1 MAVFGVQVVI
11 SMIVAS
17 FLHKVFPYY
26 SFGRWLITFRLKRYQ
41 SPSDSLLRPHVS
53 VPPSNTRSSGG
64 SNSGGNSGGGG
75 RKRGGG
81 SANQRTS
88 TSPEAV
94 AELRDLL
101 STPGSEAMA
110 ADIYKL
116 MNLKQQANVNR
127 LDPNLAIPKSANIKL
142 EDQPIRKGDLLILHY
157 SEQLEWMINIT
168 LATILVHLTTV
179 GYYHFVPG
187 AVQTEYNLSTIWLV
201 LVLGYVIKVLA
212 SLTGVYFSEKLAT
225 QRSVGIV
232 FTMLFF
238 VCALGI
244 LLIDEGVL
252 DFGLEKSHKDLSLSI
267 AKLIGRIQNLNQTE
281 EMDDHVVFPMWVFK
295 ISVAIVATSLSSV
308 LIFSGFRF
316 ADIHF
321 GVLRYFALKKTL
333 LRTVLHICYI
343 APMFCLSLWI
353 RPLSHD
359 VIAERNNINLF
370 GFTEISYEKF
380 RFWIIISICLLR
392 LVMYNTYM
400 QSFLES
406 AKWRAL
412 NLRREQGRI
421 TIKDFRDRVHNV
433 FEFYPATGAHY
444 LAPFIL
450 LLALTIFLH
459 ISSISTSAIAL
470 SSSEDT
476 EKLAS
481 DGAVNVFKFSG
492 FGVSVFHGCISFLSW
507 WICFIVAVTTGIGP
521 ILREFV
527 Y

>member
-53 VPPSNTRSSGG
+53 VPPSNARSSGASNGG
-64 SNSGGNSGGGG
+64 SGGG
-75 RKRGGG
+75 RKRGS

-88 TSPEAV
+88 TSPDATV
-94 AELRDLL
+94 AELRELL
-101 STPGSEAMA
+101 NTPGSEAMA

-116 MNLKQQANVNR
+116 INLKQQSNLSR
-127 LDPNLAIPKSANIKL
+127 LDPSLAIPKSANIKL
-142 EDQPIRKGDLLILHY
+142 EDLPVRKGDLLLLHF
-157 SEQLEWMINIT
+157 SEQLEWMINLT
-168 LATILVHLTTV
+168 MATIIVHIVTLV
-179 GYYHFVPG
+179 YYYFVPS
-187 AVQTEYNLSTIWLV
+187 AVQTEYNLTTIWLV
-201 LVLGYVIKVLA
+201 LVFGYVVNVLA
-212 SLTGVYFSEKLAT
+212 SLTKVYFSEKLAT

-281 EMDDHVVFPMWVFK
+281 EVDGRVFPEWVFK
-295 ISVAIVATSLSSV
+295 ISVAILATLLSSV
-308 LIFSGFRF
+308 MTFSGFRF
-316 ADIHF
+316 AEVHF
-321 GVLRYFALKKTL
+321 GALRYSVPKKTL
-333 LRTVLHICYI
+333 LRTALHMCYI

-359 VIAERNNINLF
+359 VIAERNNVNLF
-370 GFTEISYEKF
+370 GFTEVSYEEF

-392 LVMYNTYM
+392 LLMYTTYM
-400 QSFLES
+400 QSFLEG

-412 NLRREQGRI
+412 NLRHEQGRI
-421 TIKDFRDRVHNV
+421 TIKDFRDRVYNV

-450 LLALTIFLH
+450 LLSLTLLLN
-459 ISSISTSAIAL
+459 ISSMSTLAAQ

-476 EKLAS
+476 VKLVS

-507 WICFIVAVTTGIGP
+507 WICFTVAVTTSIGP
-521 ILREFV
+521 ILRDFV

>member
-53 VPPSNTRSSGG
+53 VPPSNSRNSGT
-64 SNSGGNSGGGG
+64 SNSGNGGG
-75 RKRGGG
+75 RKRGS

-88 TSPEAV
+88 TSPDTV

-116 MNLKQQANVNR
+116 INLKQQPNMSR

-142 EDQPIRKGDLLILHY
+142 EDLPIRKGDLLLLHY
-157 SEQLEWMINIT
+157 SEQLEWMINLT
-168 LATILVHLTTV
+168 LATIMVHAITLA
-179 GYYHFVPG
+179 YYYFVPS
-187 AVQTEYNLSTIWLV
+187 AVQTEYNLTTIWLV
-201 LVLGYVIKVLA
+201 LVFGYVVSVLA

-267 AKLIGRIQNLNQTE
+267 AKLIGKIQNLNQTE
-281 EMDDHVVFPMWVFK
+281 ELDSRVFPMWAFK
-295 ISVAIVATSLSSV
+295 ISLAILATLLSSV

-316 ADIHF
+316 AEVHF
-321 GVLRYFALKKTL
+321 GALRYFALKKTL
-333 LRTVLHICYI
+333 LRTALHVCYI

-359 VIAERNNINLF
+359 VIAERNNVNLF
-370 GFTEISYEKF
+370 GFTEVLYENF

-392 LVMYNTYM
+392 LLMYTTYM

-421 TIKDFRDRVHNV
+421 TIKDFRDRVYNI

-450 LLALTIFLH
+450 LLSLTLLLH
-459 ISSISTSAIAL
+459 ISSMSTLAAAQ

-476 EKLAS
+476 VKLAS

-507 WICFIVAVTTGIGP
+507 WICFTVAVTTSIGP

>member
-1 MAVFGVQVVI
+1 MAVFGVQVVV

-53 VPPSNTRSSGG
+53 VPPSSTRNSSGA
-64 SNSGGNSGGGG
+64 SNSGGNNSGG
-75 RKRGGG
+75 RKRG
-81 SANQRTS
+81 SSAANQRTS
-88 TSPEAV
+88 TAPDTV

-101 STPGSEAMA
+101 STPGSEAIA
-110 ADIYKL
+110 ADICKL
-116 MNLKQQANVNR
+116 INLKQQSNVNR
-127 LDPNLAIPKSANIKL
+127 LDPSLAIPKSADIKL
-142 EDQPIRKGDLLILHY
+142 EDLPIHKGDLLLLHY
-157 SEQLEWMINIT
+157 SEQLEWMINLT
-168 LATILVHLTTV
+168 LATVMVHLATV
-179 GYYHFVPG
+179 AYYHFVPS
-187 AVQTEYNLSTIWLV
+187 AVQTEYNLTTIWLV
-201 LVLGYVIKVLA
+201 LVFVYVVSVLI

-238 VCALGI
+238 VFALVI

-267 AKLIGRIQNLNQTE
+267 ARLIGRIQNLNQTE
-281 EMDDHVVFPMWVFK
+281 EVDSRVLPMWAFK
-295 ISVAIVATSLSSV
+295 INLAILATSLSSV
-308 LIFSGFRF
+308 LVFSGFRF
-316 ADIHF
+316 AEVHF
-321 GVLRYFALKKTL
+321 GALRYFAMKKTL
-333 LRTVLHICYI
+333 LRTVLHVCYI

-359 VIAERNNINLF
+359 VIAERNNVNLF
-370 GFTEISYEKF
+370 GFAEVSYEKF

-392 LVMYNTYM
+392 LLMYTTYM

-406 AKWRAL
+406 AKWRAQ

-421 TIKDFRDRVHNV
+421 TIKDFRDRVQNI

-450 LLALTIFLH
+450 LLSLTLLLH
-459 ISSISTSAIAL
+459 VSSMSTLAAAQSDG
-470 SSSEDT
+470 EDAA
-476 EKLAS
+476 KLAS
-481 DGAVNVFKFSG
+481 DEAVNVFKFSG

-507 WICFIVAVTTGIGP
+507 WICFTVAVTTGIGP
-521 ILREFV
+521 VLREFV